1 MNASDRRPTGF
12 NPPTPTPTS
21 TPTPPSAFKPA
32 ARHGVGPSQVVLPP
46 GTWPSVLAFLIT
58 RFATIDAATWQ
69 QRVAGGEVIDE
80 HGLPI
85 TAQRPYQAGLRAYYY
100 SAVAQEPR
108 IPFEAQVLFQNEH
121 LLVVDKPHFLP
132 VMPSGRYL
140 QETLLVRLKR
150 QLGLDDLVPL
160 HRLDRDT
167 AGLVLFSIQPATRN
181 AYSALFRER
190 LVHKTY
196 EAIAPWRAELALP
209 LTRQSRI
216 EEAGHFMLQ
225 HEVSGPVNA
234 TTHIALLERLGEQ
247 ARYQL
252 TPVSGQ
258 RHQLRVHMAS
268 LGVPIAGDGLYP
280 VLTPEGE
287 VNYARP
293 LQLLARQLRFT
304 DPVSGAPQCFESQ
317 RRLLWPPLDKPDQ
330 D

>member
-1 MNASDRRPTGF
+1 M
-12 NPPTPTPTS
+12 NPPAP
-21 TPTPPSAFKPA
+21 AFKPP
-32 ARHGVGPSQVVLPP
+32 ARHGVGASQVVLPP
-46 GTWPSVLAFLIT
+46 GPWPSVLDFLT
-58 RFATIDAATWQ
+58 ARFAAIDAAVWQ
-69 QRVAGGEVIDE
+69 QRVACHEVIDE
-80 HGLPI
+80 HGVPI
-85 TAQRPYQAGLRAYYY
+85 TAQRPYQAGLRVYYY
-100 SAVAQEPR
+100 RAVEQEAP
-108 IPFEAQVLFQNEH
+108 IPFEAQVLFQDAH

-132 VMPSGRYL
+132 VMPSGHYV

-150 QLGLDDLVPL
+150 QLGLDELVPL

-190 LVHKTY
+190 AVHKSY
-196 EAIAPWRAELALP
+196 EAIAPWHAELALP

-234 TTHIALLERLGEQ
+234 TTHIALLERLGTH

-258 RHQLRVHMAS
+258 RHQLRVHMAA

-280 VLTPEGE
+280 VLTPEDALD
-287 VNYARP
+287 YARP
-293 LQLLARQLRFT
+293 LQLLARHLRFT
-304 DPVSGAPQCFESQ
+304 DPVSGALHHFESQ
-317 RRLLWPPLDKPDQ
+317 RRLHWPPLSATAA
-330 D
+330 

>member
-1 MNASDRRPTGF
+1 MS
-12 NPPTPTPTS
+12 
-21 TPTPPSAFKPA
+21 PSAGIFKPA

-46 GTWPSVLAFLIT
+46 GPWPSVLAFLIS
-58 RFATIDAATWQ
+58 RFTTIDAATWQ
-69 QRVAGGEVIDE
+69 QRVASREVMDE
-80 HGLPI
+80 YGVPI
-85 TAQRPYQAGLRAYYY
+85 TSQRPYQAGLRVYYY
-100 SAVAQEPR
+100 RAVAQEPR
-108 IPFEAQVLFQNEH
+108 IPFEAQVLFQDEH

-132 VMPSGRYL
+132 VMPSGRYV

-150 QLGLDDLVPL
+150 QLGLDDLVPI

-190 LVHKTY
+190 SVHKTY
-196 EAIAPWRAELALP
+196 EAIAPWRADLTLP

-258 RHQLRVHMAS
+258 RHQLRVHMAA
-268 LGVPIAGDGLYP
+268 LGLPIAGDGLYP

-287 VNYARP
+287 VNYALP

-304 DPVSGAPQCFESQ
+304 DPVSGSPQCFESQ
-317 RRLLWPPLDKPDQ
+317 LRLLWPPPNNAE
-330 D
+330 